1 MGAGRRLASLAR
13 FDALVLT
20 SLVWFLAKYLRYSF
34 PPLFGTLQGTYGV
47 SNTVVGTAFTGLM
60 LAYAAM
66 QFPSGA
72 VADRLGDVRV
82 ITAGAVVAAAGALS
96 LTVSLPFA
104 ALVGGMVLVG
114 LGTGAHKTVAVGLL
128 SRAYPSRTGR
138 ALGAY
143 DTFGA
148 FGGIVAPAAVV
159 ALSATYGWRVA
170 FTLGGVAGLVVA
182 AAFVSRVPRR
192 LPDSTGGQ
200 SDDGDDGAA
209 GFRRY
214 LTLFVDRRFTAF
226 VAVAVLF
233 SFAYNGVVAFLPLY
247 LSDRAGLTPEFAGL
261 LYSGLF
267 AVSLVQPIT
276 GDLSDRVGTLPVIGA
291 TLALA
296 TIGLGGVLLLSAP
309 LALAAAVLVFGIG
322 GHGFRPVRGAYLVSV
337 IPGDATGG
345 TLGIVRTIL
354 MGIGAIAPAVVGFL
368 SDRADF
374 GVAFGLLVAALVAS
388 VALTGAL
395 AVGREAQAT
404 DGEARAE

>member
-1 MGAGRRLASLAR
+1 MAVRRRLASLGR

-34 PPLFGTLQGTYGV
+34 PPLFGTLQDTYGV

-72 VADRLGDVRV
+72 LADRLGDVRV
-82 ITAGAVVAAAGALS
+82 ITAGAVLAAAGALS
-96 LTVSLPFA
+96 LVVSLPFA

-128 SRAYPSRTGR
+128 SRAYPARTGR
-138 ALGAY
+138 ALGVY
-143 DTFGA
+143 DTLGA

-159 ALSATYGWRVA
+159 ALSTTYGWRTA
-170 FTLGGVAGLVVA
+170 FLLGGIAGIAVA
-182 AAFVSRVPRR
+182 AAFASRVPRR
-192 LPDSTGGQ
+192 LPDSTAVR
-200 SDDGDDGAA
+200 SDDGADGAA

-214 LTLFVDRRFTAF
+214 LALFADRRFTAF
-226 VAVAVLF
+226 VAVTVLF

-247 LSDRAGLTPEFAGL
+247 LSEEAGLTSEFAGL

-276 GDLSDRVGTLPVIGA
+276 GDLSDRIGRLPVIGA

-296 TIGLGGVLLLSAP
+296 AVGLGAVLLASAP
-309 LALAAAVLVFGIG
+309 LALAAAVLVFGAG
-322 GHGFRPVRGAYLVSV
+322 SHGFRPVRGSYLVSI

-345 TLGIVRTIL
+345 TLGIVRTLL
-354 MGIGAIAPAVVGFL
+354 MGVGAVAPAVVGFL

-374 GVAFGLLVAALVAS
+374 RVAFGLLVAALVAS
-388 VALTGAL
+388 VVLTGAL
-395 AVGREAQAT
+395 ALDRGGRSAETEAGAN
-404 DGEARAE
+404 